1 MSEEALNKMLAKALK
16 TEATEIEKDVARVK
30 TEISLWHLSPSEF
43 GWLKNRMA
51 TLKSALVR
59 ASWMI
64 KRVSEWDAE
73 TKRSYI
79 EAARQNNM
87 LCSQY
92 SRQELQKLADR
103 SRQKADAEASK

>member
-1 MSEEALNKMLAKALK
+1 MSEEVLNKMLAKALK
-16 TEATEIEKDVARVK
+16 TEVTEIEKDVARVK
-30 TEISLWHLSPSEF
+30 KEINLWYLSPSEF
-43 GWLKNRMA
+43 GWMKNRMA

-64 KRVSEWDAE
+64 EYVSKWDAE

-87 LCSQY
+87 LYSQY
-92 SRQELQKLADR
+92 SRQELQKLVDR
-103 SRQKADAEASK
+103 SRQKAAVEASK